1 MEVAIMKKSHM
12 YMIIGLVVL
21 CIFCGA
27 YASLHSYVE
36 KEKEEA
42 VDAYQAKIERQMEH
56 EAMNMAKWSDIDGD
70 GMTSIT
76 YTTSGGRF
84 TGNGTGNLTVSGSVE
99 EVGALLWCYDWLIR

>member
-1 MEVAIMKKSHM
+1 MKKSHFIGIIVSLVCLS
-12 YMIIGLVVL
+12 IIGAWV
-21 CIFCGA
+21 G
-27 YASLHSYVE
+27 LHAYVE
-36 KEKEEA
+36 KEKDEA

-70 GMTSIT
+70 GLTSIT
-76 YTTSGGRF
+76 CTTSGGRF